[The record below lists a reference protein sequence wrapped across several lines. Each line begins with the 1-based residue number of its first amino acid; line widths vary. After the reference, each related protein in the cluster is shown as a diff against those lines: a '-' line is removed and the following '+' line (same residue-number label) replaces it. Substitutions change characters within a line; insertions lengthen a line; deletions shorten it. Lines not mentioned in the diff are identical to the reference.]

1 MKLIRYATMA
11 LVLVFALSAGT
22 GCKKLWPWGNKGG
35 SGITTGQGTDLNGPG
50 NIGPDGNGGGK
61 DGWRDLNKGGLG
73 NGLRKGEIKQ
83 VHGIPGWAEGTDAT
97 IVYFDFDR
105 SEIKPSEQP
114 KLETL
119 AKVLS
124 ENPTYAV
131 RVEGNCDERGSAEYN
146 RGLGQ
151 RRAEAARDYL
161 VRLGVA
167 ESRVDTLSNGSEK
180 PAIPSAADENQHAK
194 NRRDEFVIGT
204 RAE

>member
-1 MKLIRYATMA
+1 MKLLRYATLA
-11 LVLVFALSAGT
+11 LVLVFAVSAGT
-22 GCKKLWPWGNKGG
+22 GCKKLWPWGKTPTTAIGLGNDG
-35 SGITTGQGTDLNGPG
+35 SGLNGPG
-50 NIGPDGNGGGK
+50 GVGPGTNDPWK
-61 DGWRDLNKGGLG
+61 SLNDKNGLG
-73 NGLRKGEIKQ
+73 KGLRGGEIKQ

-105 SEIKPSEQP
+105 SDIKPSEQP

-131 RVEGNCDERGSAEYN
+131 RIEGNCDERGNAEYN

-161 VRLGVA
+161 TKLGVA
-167 ESRVDTLSNGSEK
+167 ETRVDTLSNGLEK
-180 PAIPSAADENQHAK
+180 PAIPNAASENDHAR